1 MQQIVQ
7 EMCKDMLNS
16 LTGQKPIRLDDSLIH
31 STSFQVIPPIDEV
44 MISGGIGQLLEK
56 EAPKTIYDTAVYG
69 DIGPLLA
76 HEVVKEIENCSLK
89 LIKAT
94 QTSRATVIGAGMQ
107 STEISGLLYM
117 LPRHV
122 SRSAIYQS

>member
-1 MQQIVQ
+1 
-7 EMCKDMLNS
+7 
-16 LTGQKPIRLDDSLIH
+16 LDDSLIH

-76 HEVVKEIENCSLK
+76 HEVAKAIENYSLK

-107 STEISGLLYM
+107 STEISGATI
-117 LPRHV
+117 HV
-122 SRSAIYQS
+122 P